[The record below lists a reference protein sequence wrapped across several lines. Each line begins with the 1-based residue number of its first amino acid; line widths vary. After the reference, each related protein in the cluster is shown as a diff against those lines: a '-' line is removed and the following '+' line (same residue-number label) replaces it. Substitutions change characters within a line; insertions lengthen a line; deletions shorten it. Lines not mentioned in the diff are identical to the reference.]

1 VLVRFLLSG
10 SRRRLPSPKI
20 AATRAALVPADASVL
35 TKSGKTKLTY
45 CGVSS
50 GVSLAR
56 VISQFVMVSSGTLYL
71 FPVYSGVMKA
81 NLQLTQVGA

>member
-1 VLVRFLLSG
+1 
-10 SRRRLPSPKI
+10 
-20 AATRAALVPADASVL
+20 
-35 TKSGKTKLTY
+35 
-45 CGVSS
+45 
-50 GVSLAR
+50 VSLAR